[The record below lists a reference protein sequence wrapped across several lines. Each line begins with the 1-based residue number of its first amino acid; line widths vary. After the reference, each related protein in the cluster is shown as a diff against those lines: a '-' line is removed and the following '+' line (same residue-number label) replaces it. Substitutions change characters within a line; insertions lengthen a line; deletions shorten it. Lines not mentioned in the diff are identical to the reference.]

1 MYTEYEN
8 EVVAV
13 KLEELGDFVWNDEA
27 SEKMI
32 KDSGQVARRMNN
44 EVTLPSKVKYIG
56 DWNERGERHGR
67 GS

>member
-8 EVVAV
+8 EVVAA

-32 KDSGQVARRMNN
+32 
-44 EVTLPSKVKYIG
+44 
-56 DWNERGERHGR
+56 
-67 GS
+67 